1 VSIVEECVFDRS
13 SLSHKVNL
21 FDMHHKYCDVMKL
34 DEVKEKIKQ
43 ERPRA
48 K

>member
-1 VSIVEECVFDRS
+1 
-13 SLSHKVNL
+13 
-21 FDMHHKYCDVMKL
+21 MHHKYCDVMKL

-43 ERPRA
+43 ERPRNT